1 MYLYIY
7 KCYENKRLMFQI
19 IIYIEVLVNIQ
30 SKIIFLVH
38 LNNIYKKLEQPYS
51 SQKKLNLNQTQCNC
65 SFIRIK
71 FFYK

>member
-38 LNNIYKKLEQPYS
+38 LNNIYKKLEQLYS
-51 SQKKLNLNQTQCNC
+51 SHKKFN
-65 SFIRIK
+65 FIKPNAIVH
-71 FFYK
+71 

>member
-1 MYLYIY
+1 
-7 KCYENKRLMFQI
+7 MFQI

-38 LNNIYKKLEQPYS
+38 LNNIYKKLEQLYS

>member
-38 LNNIYKKLEQPYS
+38 LNNIYKKLEQLYS